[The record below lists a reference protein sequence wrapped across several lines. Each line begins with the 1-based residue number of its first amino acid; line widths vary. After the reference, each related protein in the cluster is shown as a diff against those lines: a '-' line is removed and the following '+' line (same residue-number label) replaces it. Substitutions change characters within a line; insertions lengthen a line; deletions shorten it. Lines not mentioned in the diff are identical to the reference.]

1 MLQNQRIDVQEVKDV
16 NRVLDVLEAE
26 FSLNYTILRKND

>member
-16 NRVLDVLEAE
+16 NLVLDVLEAE
-26 FSLNYTILRKND
+26 FSLYYSILRKND